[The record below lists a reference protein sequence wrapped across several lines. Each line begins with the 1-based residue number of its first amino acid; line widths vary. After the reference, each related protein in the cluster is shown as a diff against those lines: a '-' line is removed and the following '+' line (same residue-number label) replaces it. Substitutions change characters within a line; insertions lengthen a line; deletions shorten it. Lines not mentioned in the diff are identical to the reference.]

1 MTTQALNYLEAIE
14 RLSTGAT
21 LILTDVSWEEY
32 QRLLTDLG
40 DSYAVRVSYDKGR
53 LEIVSP
59 SLKHEKY
66 KDVISALAR
75 LLADETGLTLESCG
89 SATFQEEQLDKAA
102 EPDTCF
108 YVENAARI
116 IGKDRI
122 DLSVDPPPDIVV
134 EIDVSH
140 ESKRKLS
147 FYAALGVPE
156 VWRYD
161 GRRVRIYH
169 LTGNQYFETPASA
182 AFQVLTSDALTSFVE
197 QSKTAGQ
204 SATLRSFREWLRIQR
219 QQEP

>member
-1 MTTQALNYLEAIE
+1 MTTQALTYLETIE
-14 RLSTGAT
+14 HLSTGAT

-32 QRLLTDLG
+32 QQLLTDLG

-66 KDVISALAR
+66 KEMISALAR
-75 LLADETGLTLESCG
+75 IFADETGMTLESCG
-89 SATFQEEQLDKAA
+89 SATFQEEQLGKGA

-116 IGKDRI
+116 IGKDQI
-122 DLSVDPPPDIVV
+122 DLSADPPPDIVV

-140 ESKRKLS
+140 QSKRKLA

-161 GRRVRIYH
+161 GLRVQIYH
-169 LTGNQYFETPASA
+169 LTGQQYLEAPAST
-182 AFQVLTSDALTSFVE
+182 AFRMLTSDVLTLFLE

-204 SATLRSFREWLRIQR
+204 SATLSSFREWMRNQR
-219 QQEP
+219 PQES